1 MIKKGE
7 FPLTKKGC
15 TFNVKNNFE
24 NIIFTSETVDR
35 VNFKSISLFMG
46 SWFIVDTDYKATRK
60 MEKLLQQIKN
70 TINLNMNKHYFN
82 GMIIDVA
89 EIPFTFDEQKTG
101 YVSFE
106 YTLFVNKGVKFNR
119 QEITMVLNDLID
131 VIYND
136 YFKEPIDFNCYKTRV
151 EFRSI
156 LND

>member
-60 MEKLLQQIKN
+60 MEKRLFPISSVPTTLR
-70 TINLNMNKHYFN
+70 
-82 GMIIDVA
+82 
-89 EIPFTFDEQKTG
+89 PF
-101 YVSFE
+101 
-106 YTLFVNKGVKFNR
+106 LFLMHLAFLKMLKS
-119 QEITMVLNDLID
+119 ETKI
-131 VIYND
+131 
-136 YFKEPIDFNCYKTRV
+136 
-151 EFRSI
+151 
-156 LND
+156 